1 MGATWV
7 QSTYKVQ
14 KVSNRENDNNSSS
27 RVHGIYTYLN
37 DNKLVAASHMNIISN
52 RAEST
57 HKVSAINR
65 VCEYLKVCVFVSM

>member
-14 KVSNRENDNNSSS
+14 KVSNRENNNNSSS
-27 RVHGIYTYLN
+27 RVHGMYTYLN
-37 DNKLVAASHMNIISN
+37 DNKLVTASHKNIISN

-65 VCEYLKVCVFVSM
+65 VPESVCICFDVA